1 MNANTTDNRKF
12 KKKAVKYLK
21 LNIHAAGYFP
31 CLRAAKCPYFKEF
44 STIENVLGVILKRNF
59 ISF

>member
-12 KKKAVKYLK
+12 KKSGKYLK

-31 CLRAAKCPYFKEF
+31 CLRAAKFPYFKEF